1 MTGEEMERAIE
12 FLLKSQADHDARQA
26 THDARLDELTAQVK
40 ETSRQLQ
47 TYAETQSQFIGIVT
61 EAMTNLANAQAA
73 TERTVGDTNARLDR
87 LAALIEHHIEDEH
100 AHR

>member
-12 FLLKSQADHDARQA
+12 FLLKSQAN
-26 THDARLDELTAQVK
+26 LEAQIT
-40 ETSRQLQ
+40 ETNRQLSV
-47 TYAETQSQFIGIVT
+47 YAETQSQFIGIVT
-61 EAMTNLANAQAA
+61 EAMTNLANAQSR

-87 LAALIEHHIEDEH
+87 LATLIEHHIEDEH